1 MSKITRTHMSV
12 DIQGL
17 LNNYKGRK
25 INILSDDE
33 GNILT
38 DQQARIHLHNLQVE
52 GHKKMCCSS
61 ECEGFD
67 PFDKGCPGHEVRED

>member
-1 MSKITRTHMSV
+1 MAKMIRHMS
-12 DIQGL
+12 INIEGI

-33 GNILT
+33 DNVLT
-38 DQQARIHLHNLQVE
+38 DQQARIHLHNLQVQ
-52 GHKKMCCSS
+52 GHKKMSCSS

-67 PFDKGCPGHEVRED
+67 PFDKGCLGHEVTED